1 MPRRRTYRSYRR
13 YSRKGSPETGMAL
26 LVLLLGGGVLWLT
39 IHFWFVMLGVAA
51 IGLYVYRVRAPVRAA
66 KREAQLNLGNLQR
79 MNGYAFERACAAILQ
94 AQGWRVQVTRASGD
108 YGADVVG
115 VAPDGQRWVVQ
126 AKQWQKAVG
135 PHAVQEVVVAKAHYG
150 ASHALVITTSQFTAA
165 AFTLARDNGVVLWDS
180 RTLLQLQQQ
189 RAAIATQHSHPPHT
203 TIERWLR
210 GIKRERHGGPT

>member
-135 PHAVQEVVVAKAHYG
+135 PHAVQEVVAAKAHYG
-150 ASHALVITTSQFTAA
+150 ASQALVITTSHFTPA

-180 RTLLQLQQQ
+180 ESLLQLQQKRAVIDTQ
-189 RAAIATQHSHPPHT
+189 RSQPPRNA
-203 TIERWLR
+203 IERFLR
-210 GIKRERHGGPT
+210 GVK